1 MKSNTYNTKGSRNA
15 WSPNIPKVKALI
27 VGALIFG
34 AGTQFKVQAQQDQ
47 YTRPA
52 WKFGVAAGA
61 NFNFNQGLTQ
71 RLNSN
76 LMVPAGFNHGNGV
89 GLFLGPVIEY
99 HRPESRFG
107 MMLQAG
113 YDSRKSTFDQITTP
127 CNCPADLSTDLSYLT
142 VEPSLRFAPF
152 KNNFYLYAGPRFAF
166 NRTNA
171 FTYQL
176 GINPDFPDQA
186 PTPEVNGEFSNTRQ
200 SLVSMQIGAG
210 HDIQLSSQ
218 NSKVQTV
225 LSPFV
230 AIQPYFGQ
238 NPRSSETWTLTTLRV
253 GAALKFGKGRK
264 IPVVVQA
271 PASVQRIEP
280 MVSFAVNSPENK
292 SGATS
297 IIETFP
303 IRNYVY
309 FDAGS
314 PAIPNRYVT
323 LEKNQVK
330 DFKADQ
336 LDVFA
341 PKELSGRANRQMMV
355 YYNVLNVLG
364 DRMVKYPTTNIKL
377 VGSSEKG
384 SQEGKRMSESVKN
397 YLVNTWGINS
407 SRITTEGLTQPRIPS
422 KKAGATRELD
432 LLLEGDRRVSIE
444 SSSPELLMEFKG
456 GLDVPLRPVSMV
468 APEESYVT
476 FNVKGA
482 EESFTSW
489 ILEVKDSQGK
499 VQNFGPY
506 TEDKVSVPGGSILGK
521 KPEGDY
527 TVTMVGQTKDGQTIR
542 KETPVKMVLWT
553 PPTSTEGNRYSII
566 YEFNDA
572 KAIATYEKYLT
583 DVVAA
588 KIPNGSTVNI
598 QGHTDTIG
606 EEAYNL
612 GLSLARA
619 NDVKGILERSLQ
631 KAGKNDVK
639 FVVNG
644 YGEDE
649 KVSPFRNKFPEERAY
664 NRTVII
670 DITPSK

>member
-1 MKSNTYNTKGSRNA
+1 MQSTTYITKGSRAA
-15 WSPNIPKVKALI
+15 WFPNFLSVKALI
-27 VGALIFG
+27 LGALLVG
-34 AGTQFKVQAQQDQ
+34 VGTQSTLQAQQ

-52 WKFGVAAGA
+52 WKFGAAAGA

-71 RLNSN
+71 QLNSN
-76 LMVPAGFNHGNGV
+76 LTVPAGFNHGNGV

-99 HRPESRFG
+99 HHPESSFG

-142 VEPSLRFAPF
+142 IEPSLRFAPF

-166 NRTNA
+166 NRTSA

-186 PTPEVNGEFSNTRQ
+186 PTPAVNGEFSNIRQ
-200 SLVSMQIGAG
+200 NLISMQIGAG

-218 NSKVQTV
+218 NSELQTV

-264 IPVVVQA
+264 IPVSVLPPVTPLVA
-271 PASVQRIEP
+271 PVPE
-280 MVSFAVNSPENK
+280 VGFAVNSPENNPE
-292 SGATS
+292 ATS

-303 IRNYVY
+303 IRNYLY

-314 PAIPNRYVT
+314 TAIPSRFVT
-323 LEKNQVK
+323 LGKSQVN

-336 LDVFA
+336 LAVFA
-341 PKELSGRANRQMMV
+341 PSELSGRSNRQLMV
-355 YYNVLNVLG
+355 YYNVLNILG
-364 DRMVKYPTTNIKL
+364 DRMVNNPSANIKL

-384 SQEGKRMSESVKN
+384 AQEGKKMSESVKT
-397 YLVNTWGINS
+397 YLVSTWGIDA
-407 SRITTEGLTQPRIPS
+407 SRIATEGLTMARIPS
-422 KKAGATRELD
+422 RNTGETRELD
-432 LLLEGDRRVSIE
+432 LLLDGDRHVRIE
-444 SSSPELLMEFKG
+444 SSSPELLMEFNG
-456 GLDVPLRPVSMV
+456 GLDAPLKPDALV

-476 FNVKGA
+476 FEVDGA
-482 EESFTSW
+482 NDAFSSW
-489 ILEVKDSQGK
+489 TLEVKDAQGK
-499 VQNFGPY
+499 IQNFGPY
-506 TEDKVSVPGGSILGK
+506 TEDKVRISGESILGK
-521 KPEGDY
+521 KAEGDY
-527 TVTMVGQTKDGQTIR
+527 TVTMVGKTKDGQTIR

-553 PPTSTEGNRYSII
+553 PPTRLEGNRYSVI

-572 KAIATYEKYLT
+572 KAIASYEKFLT
-583 DVVAA
+583 EVVAP
-588 KIPNGSTVNI
+588 KIPTGGTVTVS
-598 QGHTDTIG
+598 GHTDSIG
-606 EEAYNL
+606 EEAHNL
-612 GLSLARA
+612 RLSLARA
-619 NDVKGILERSLQ
+619 NDVKDILERSLS
-631 KAGKNDVK
+631 KAGRNDVK

-644 YGEDE
+644 FGEDE
-649 KVSPFRNKFPEERAY
+649 NVSPFQNKFPEERAY

-670 DITPSK
+670 DITPGK

>member
-1 MKSNTYNTKGSRNA
+1 MKSTTYNNKGSRTA
-15 WSPNIPKVKALI
+15 WSPNILPVKALI
-27 VGALIFG
+27 VGAMIFG
-34 AGTQFKVQAQQDQ
+34 AGTQFTLQAQEAQ

-52 WKFGVAAGA
+52 WKFGAAAGA

-71 RLNSN
+71 QLNSS
-76 LMVPAGFNHGNGV
+76 LTVPAGFNHGNGI

-99 HRPESRFG
+99 HRPGSRLG

-142 VEPSLRFAPF
+142 IEPSLRFAPF

-186 PTPEVNGEFSNTRQ
+186 PTPAVNGEFSNTHQR
-200 SLVSMQIGAG
+200 LVSMQIGAG

-218 NSKVQTV
+218 NRKVQTV

-264 IPVVVQA
+264 IPVVVQTPA
-271 PASVQRIEP
+271 PIVEP
-280 MVSFAVNSPENK
+280 VVGFAVNSPKNNPE
-292 SGATS
+292 ATS

-314 PAIPNRYVT
+314 PVIPNRYVT

-341 PKELSGRANRQMMV
+341 PKELSGRANRQLMV
-355 YYNVLNVLG
+355 YYNVLNILG
-364 DRMVKYPTTNIKL
+364 DRMVKHPATSIKL

-384 SQEGKRMSESVKN
+384 AQEGKNMSESVKN
-397 YLVNTWGINS
+397 YLTNTWGIDA
-407 SRITTEGLTQPRIPS
+407 SRIVTEGLTQPRIPS
-422 KKAGATRELD
+422 KKAGGTRELD
-432 LLLEGDRRVSIE
+432 LLLDGDRRVSIE
-444 SSSPELLMEFKG
+444 TSSPALLMEFKG
-456 GLDVPLRPVSMV
+456 GLDAPLKPVSLV

-476 FNVKGA
+476 FNVDGA
-482 EESFTSW
+482 VDAFSSW
-489 ILEVKDSQGK
+489 TLEVKDAQGK
-499 VQNFGPY
+499 VQNFGPF
-506 TEDKVSVPGGSILGK
+506 TEDKIRIPGESILGR

-527 TVTMVGQTKDGQTIR
+527 TVTMVGQTKNGQTIR

-566 YEFNDA
+566 YEFNDS
-572 KAIATYEKYLT
+572 KAIASYEKYLT
-583 DVVAA
+583 DVVAP
-588 KIPNGSTVNI
+588 KIPKGGTVTI
-598 QGHTDTIG
+598 QGYTDTIG
-606 EEAYNL
+606 EEAHNL

-619 NDVKGILERSLQ
+619 NDVKSILEKSLL
-631 KAGKNDVK
+631 KAGRNDVK

-644 YGEDE
+644 FGEDE
-649 KVSPFRNKFPEERAY
+649 KVSPFKNKFPEERAY

-670 DITPSK
+670 DITPGK

>member
-1 MKSNTYNTKGSRNA
+1 VHC
-15 WSPNIPKVKALI
+15 WWE
-27 VGALIFG
+27 
-34 AGTQFKVQAQQDQ
+34 QA
-47 YTRPA
+47 P
-52 WKFGVAAGA
+52 W
-61 NFNFNQGLTQ
+61 NQGLTQ
-71 RLNSN
+71 QLNSN
-76 LMVPAGFNHGNGV
+76 LTVPAGFNHGNGV

-99 HRPESRFG
+99 YRPESSFG

-142 VEPSLRFAPF
+142 IEPSLRFAPF

-166 NRTNA
+166 NRTKA

-186 PTPEVNGEFSNTRQ
+186 PTPAVNGEFSNIREN
-200 SLVSMQIGAG
+200 LISMQIGAG

-218 NSKVQTV
+218 NSKMQTV

-264 IPVVVQA
+264 IPVAVLP
-271 PASVQRIEP
+271 PATPIVEP
-280 MVSFAVNSPENK
+280 VFGFAVNSPKNNPET
-292 SGATS
+292 TS

-314 PAIPNRYVT
+314 TAIPSRYVT
-323 LEKNQVK
+323 LGKSQVK
-330 DFKADQ
+330 DFKAEQ

-341 PKELSGRANRQMMV
+341 PSELSGRANRQLMV
-355 YYNVLNVLG
+355 YYNVLNILG
-364 DRMVKYPTTNIKL
+364 DRMVKNPSANIKL

-384 SQEGKRMSESVKN
+384 AQEGKKMSESVKS
-397 YLVNTWGINS
+397 YLVNTWGIDA
-407 SRITTEGLTQPRIPS
+407 SRIAVEGLTKPRIPS
-422 KKAGATRELD
+422 RSIGGTRELD
-432 LLLEGDRRVSIE
+432 LLLDGDRRVSIE

-456 GLDVPLRPVSMV
+456 GLDAPLKPVSLL
-468 APEESYVT
+468 APEESFVT
-476 FNVKGA
+476 FEVDGA
-482 EESFTSW
+482 EEAFSSW
-489 ILEVKDSQGK
+489 TLEVKDAQGK
-499 VQNFGPY
+499 IQNFGPY
-506 TEDKVSVPGGSILGK
+506 TEDKVSIAGESILGK
-521 KPEGDY
+521 KAEGDY
-527 TVTMVGQTKDGQTIR
+527 TVTMVGKTKDGQTIR

-553 PPTSTEGNRYSII
+553 PPTSVEGNRYSVI

-572 KAIATYEKYLT
+572 KAIASYEKYLT
-583 DVVAA
+583 EVVAP
-588 KIPNGSTVNI
+588 KIPVGGTVTIN
-598 QGHTDTIG
+598 GHTDSIG
-606 EEAYNL
+606 EEAHNL

-619 NDVKGILERSLQ
+619 NDVKGILERSLL
-631 KAGKNDVK
+631 KSGRTDVK

-644 YGEDE
+644 FGEDE
-649 KVSPFRNKFPEERAY
+649 KVSPFKNKFPEERAY

-670 DITPSK
+670 DVTPGK

>member
-1 MKSNTYNTKGSRNA
+1 MQSTTYITKRSRTA
-15 WSPNIPKVKALI
+15 WSPNFLPVKALI
-27 VGALIFG
+27 LGALLVG
-34 AGTQFKVQAQQDQ
+34 AGTLQAQQ

-52 WKFGVAAGA
+52 WKFGAAAGA

-71 RLNSN
+71 QLNSN
-76 LMVPAGFNHGNGV
+76 LTVPAGFNHGNGV

-99 HRPESRFG
+99 HRPESSFG

-142 VEPSLRFAPF
+142 IEPSLRFAPF
-152 KNNFYLYAGPRFAF
+152 KNNFYLYGGPRFAF
-166 NRTNA
+166 NRTKA

-186 PTPEVNGEFSNTRQ
+186 PTPAVDGEFSNIREN
-200 SLVSMQIGAG
+200 LISMQIGAG

-264 IPVVVQA
+264 IPVVVLPPAA
-271 PASVQRIEP
+271 PIVEP
-280 MVSFAVNSPENK
+280 VVGFAVNSPKNNPE
-292 SGATS
+292 ATS

-314 PAIPNRYVT
+314 AAIPNRYVT
-323 LEKNQVK
+323 LGKNQVK
-330 DFKADQ
+330 DFKANQ

-341 PKELSGRANRQMMV
+341 PKELSGRANRQLMV
-355 YYNVLNVLG
+355 YYNVLNILG
-364 DRMVKYPTTNIKL
+364 DRMVKNPSANIKL

-384 SQEGKRMSESVKN
+384 AQEGKKMSESVKT
-397 YLVNTWGINS
+397 YLVNTWGIDA
-407 SRITTEGLTQPRIPS
+407 SRIATEGLTKPRIPS
-422 KKAGATRELD
+422 RRTGGTRELD
-432 LLLEGDRRVSIE
+432 LLLDGDRRVSIE

-456 GLDVPLRPVSMV
+456 GLDAPLKPVSLV

-476 FNVKGA
+476 FEVDGA
-482 EESFTSW
+482 KDAFSSW
-489 ILEVKDSQGK
+489 TLEVKDSQGK
-499 VQNFGPY
+499 IQNFGPY
-506 TEDKVSVPGGSILGK
+506 TENKVSISGESILGK
-521 KPEGDY
+521 KAEGDY
-527 TVTMVGQTKDGQTIR
+527 TVTMVGKTKDGQTIR

-553 PPTSTEGNRYSII
+553 PPTSVEGNRYSVI

-572 KAIATYEKYLT
+572 KAIASYEKYLT
-583 DVVAA
+583 EVVAP
-588 KIPNGSTVNI
+588 KIPKGGTVTIN
-598 QGHTDTIG
+598 GHTDSIG
-606 EEAYNL
+606 EEAHNL

-619 NDVKGILERSLQ
+619 NDVKGILERSLL
-631 KAGKNDVK
+631 KAGRNDVK

-644 YGEDE
+644 FGEDE
-649 KVSPFRNKFPEERAY
+649 KVSPFKNKFPEERAY

-670 DITPSK
+670 DVTPGK

>member
-1 MKSNTYNTKGSRNA
+1 MKSTTYNNKGSRTA
-15 WSPNIPKVKALI
+15 WSPNILQVKALI
-27 VGALIFG
+27 VGAMILG
-34 AGTQFKVQAQQDQ
+34 AGTQFTLQAQEVQ
-47 YTRPA
+47 YSRPA
-52 WKFGVAAGA
+52 WKFGAAAGA
-61 NFNFNQGLTQ
+61 NLNFNQGLTQ
-71 RLNSN
+71 QLNSS
-76 LMVPAGFNHGNGV
+76 LTVPAGFNHGNGV

-99 HRPESRFG
+99 HRPGSRFG
-107 MMLQAG
+107 MMLQG
-113 YDSRKSTFDQITTP
+113 GFDSRKSTFDQITTP

-176 GINPDFPDQA
+176 GINPDFQDQA
-186 PTPEVNGEFSNTRQ
+186 PTPAVNGEFSNTNQ
-200 SLVSMQIGAG
+200 TLVSMQIGAG

-218 NSKVQTV
+218 NRKIQTV

-271 PASVQRIEP
+271 PAPAPLVEP
-280 MVSFAVNSPENK
+280 VFEFAVNSPKNDPE
-292 SGATS
+292 ATN

-309 FDAGS
+309 FNADS
-314 PAIPNRYVT
+314 PVIPNRYVT
-323 LEKNQVK
+323 LEKNQVV

-341 PKELSGRANRQMMV
+341 PKELSGRANRQLMV
-355 YYNVLNVLG
+355 YYNVLNILG
-364 DRMVKYPTTNIKL
+364 DRMVKHPATRIKL

-384 SQEGKRMSESVKN
+384 SQEGRNMSESVKN
-397 YLVNTWGINS
+397 YLTNTWGIDA
-407 SRITTEGLTQPRIPS
+407 SRIATEGLSKPRIPS
-422 KKAGATRELD
+422 KKAGGTRELD
-432 LLLEGDRRVSIE
+432 VLLDGDRRVSIE

-456 GLDVPLRPVSMV
+456 GLDAALKPVSLV

-476 FNVKGA
+476 FNVDGA
-482 EESFTSW
+482 ADAFSSW
-489 ILEVKDSQGK
+489 ALEVKDSQGN

-506 TEDKVSVPGGSILGK
+506 TEDKVSIAGESILGT

-527 TVTMVGQTKDGQTIR
+527 TVTMVGQSKDGQAIR

-553 PPTSTEGNRYSII
+553 PPTSSEGNRFSVI

-572 KAIATYEKYLT
+572 KAIASYEKFLT
-583 DVVAA
+583 DVVAP
-588 KIPNGSTVNI
+588 KIPKGGTVTI

-606 EEAYNL
+606 EEAHNL

-619 NDVKGILERSLQ
+619 NDVKGILEKSLS
-631 KAGKNDVK
+631 KAGRTDVK

-644 YGEDE
+644 FGEDE
-649 KVSPFRNKFPEERAY
+649 KVSPFKNKFPEERAY

-670 DITPSK
+670 DITPGN

>member
-1 MKSNTYNTKGSRNA
+1 MKSTTYNNKGSRTA
-15 WSPNIPKVKALI
+15 WSHNILPVKALI
-27 VGALIFG
+27 FGAMIFG
-34 AGTQFKVQAQQDQ
+34 AGTQFTLQAQQDQ
-47 YTRPA
+47 FTRPS
-52 WKFGVAAGA
+52 WKFGAAAGA
-61 NFNFNQGLTQ
+61 NFNYNQGLTQ
-71 RLNSN
+71 QLNSS
-76 LMVPAGFNHGNGV
+76 LTVPAGFNHGNGV

-142 VEPSLRFAPF
+142 IEPSLRFAPF

-186 PTPEVNGEFSNTRQ
+186 PTPEVNGEFSNTHQR
-200 SLVSMQIGAG
+200 LVSMQIGAG

-218 NSKVQTV
+218 NRKVQTV

-230 AIQPYFGQ
+230 AIHPYFGQ
-238 NPRSSETWTLTTLRV
+238 NPRSTETWTLTTLRV

-271 PASVQRIEP
+271 PAPIVEP
-280 MVSFAVNSPENK
+280 VVGFAVNSPKNNP
-292 SGATS
+292 GATS

-314 PAIPNRYVT
+314 SVIPNRYVT

-341 PKELSGRANRQMMV
+341 PKELSGRANRQLMV
-355 YYNVLNVLG
+355 YYNVLNILG
-364 DRMVKYPTTNIKL
+364 DRMVKHPATSIKL

-384 SQEGKRMSESVKN
+384 SQEGKNMSESVKN
-397 YLVNTWGINS
+397 YLANTWGIDA
-407 SRITTEGLTQPRIPS
+407 SRIVTEGLTQPRIPS
-422 KKAGATRELD
+422 KKAGGTRELD
-432 LLLEGDRRVSIE
+432 LLLEDDRRVSIE
-444 SSSPELLMEFKG
+444 SSSPALLMEFKG
-456 GLDVPLRPVSMV
+456 GLEAPLKPVSLV

-476 FNVKGA
+476 FNVDGA
-482 EESFTSW
+482 EDAFSSW
-489 ILEVKDSQGK
+489 ALEVKDAQGK
-499 VQNFGPY
+499 VQNFGPF
-506 TEDKVSVPGGSILGK
+506 TEDKVSISGDSILGR

-527 TVTMVGQTKDGQTIR
+527 TVTMVGQTKNGQTIR

-553 PPTSTEGNRYSII
+553 PPTSTEGNRFSVI

-572 KAIATYEKYLT
+572 KAIASYEKYLT
-583 DVVAA
+583 DVVAP
-588 KIPNGSTVNI
+588 KISKGSTVTI

-606 EEAYNL
+606 DEAHNL

-619 NDVKGILERSLQ
+619 NDVKSILERSLL
-631 KAGKNDVK
+631 KAGRNDVK
-639 FVVNG
+639 FEVNG
-644 YGEDE
+644 FGEDE
-649 KVSPFRNKFPEERAY
+649 KVSPFKNKFPEERAY

-670 DITPSK
+670 DITPGK

>member
-1 MKSNTYNTKGSRNA
+1 MKSTTYNNKGSRSA
-15 WSPNIPKVKALI
+15 WSPNILQVKALI
-27 VGALIFG
+27 LGAMIFG
-34 AGTQFKVQAQQDQ
+34 AGTQFTLQAQEVR

-71 RLNSN
+71 QLNSS
-76 LMVPAGFNHGNGV
+76 LTVPAGFNHGNGV

-99 HRPESRFG
+99 HRFG
-107 MMLQAG
+107 SSFGLMLQG
-113 YDSRKSTFDQITTP
+113 GNDSRKSTFDQITTP

-142 VEPSLRFAPF
+142 IEPSLRFAPF
-152 KNNFYLYAGPRFAF
+152 KNDFYLYAGPRFAF

-171 FTYQL
+171 FTYKL

-186 PTPEVNGEFSNTRQ
+186 PTPAVNGEFSNTRQ
-200 SLVSMQIGAG
+200 NLVSMQIGAG

-218 NSKVQTV
+218 NKKVQTI

-230 AIQPYFGQ
+230 AFQPYFGQ
-238 NPRSSETWTLTTLRV
+238 NPRSTETWTLTTLRV

-264 IPVVVQA
+264 IPVAVQA
-271 PASVQRIEP
+271 PPAPLVEP
-280 MVSFAVNSPENK
+280 VIGFAVNSPKNDP
-292 SGATS
+292 GVTS

-314 PAIPNRYVT
+314 SAIPNRYVA

-341 PKELSGRANRQMMV
+341 PKELSGRADRQLMV
-355 YYNVLNVLG
+355 YYNVLNILG
-364 DRMVKYPTTNIKL
+364 DRMVKNPSTSIKL

-384 SQEGKRMSESVKN
+384 AKEGKKMSESVKN
-397 YLVNTWGINS
+397 YLTTTWGIDT
-407 SRITTEGLTQPRIPS
+407 SRIVTEGLTQPRIPS

-444 SSSPELLMEFKG
+444 TSSPTLLMEFTG
-456 GLDVPLRPVSMV
+456 GLDAPLKPVSLV

-476 FNVKGA
+476 FNVDGA
-482 EESFTSW
+482 VDNFSSW
-489 ILEVKDSQGK
+489 TLEVKDAQGK

-506 TEDKVSVPGGSILGK
+506 TEDKVKISGESILGT

-527 TVTMVGQTKDGQTIR
+527 TVTLVGKTKNGQTIR

-553 PPTSTEGNRYSII
+553 PPTSLEGNRYSII

-572 KAIATYEKYLT
+572 KAIESYEKYLS
-583 DVVAA
+583 DVVAP
-588 KIPNGSTVNI
+588 KIPMGGTVTI

-606 EEAYNL
+606 GEAYNL

-619 NDVKGILERSLQ
+619 NDVKNILERSLLN
-631 KAGKNDVK
+631 AGRNDVK
-639 FVVNG
+639 FEVNG
-644 YGEDE
+644 FGEDE
-649 KVSPFRNKFPEERAY
+649 NVSPFKNKFPEERAY

-670 DITPSK
+670 DITPGK

>member
-1 MKSNTYNTKGSRNA
+1 MKSTKYNNKGSRTA
-15 WSPNIPKVKALI
+15 WSPNTFPVKALI
-27 VGALIFG
+27 VGAMIFG
-34 AGTQFKVQAQQDQ
+34 GVSQFTLQAQEVQ

-71 RLNSN
+71 QLNSS
-76 LMVPAGFNHGNGV
+76 LTVPAGFNHGNGV

-107 MMLQAG
+107 IMLQGG

-166 NRTNA
+166 NRTKA

-186 PTPEVNGEFSNTRQ
+186 PTPAVNGEFSNINQ
-200 SLVSMQIGAG
+200 NLISMQIGAG

-218 NSKVQTV
+218 NKKVQTI

-230 AIQPYFGQ
+230 AFQPYFGQ
-238 NPRSSETWTLTTLRV
+238 NPRSSETWTLTTIRV

-271 PASVQRIEP
+271 PPATIVEP
-280 MVSFAVNSPENK
+280 TVGFAVNSPKNDP
-292 SGATS
+292 GTTS

-314 PAIPNRYVT
+314 SAIPNRYVT

-341 PKELSGRANRQMMV
+341 PNELSGRADRQLMV
-355 YYNVLNVLG
+355 YYNVLNILG
-364 DRMVKYPTTNIKL
+364 DRMVKNPSASIKL

-384 SQEGKRMSESVKN
+384 SQEGKKMSESVKN
-397 YLVNTWGINS
+397 YLVSTWGIDA
-407 SRITTEGLTQPRIPS
+407 SRIATEGLTQPRIPS
-422 KKAGATRELD
+422 KKAGGTLELD

-444 SSSPELLMEFKG
+444 SSSPEMLMEFKG
-456 GLDVPLRPVSMV
+456 GLDAPLKPVSLV
-468 APEESYVT
+468 APEESFVT
-476 FNVKGA
+476 FEVDGA
-482 EESFTSW
+482 VDAFSTW
-489 ILEVKDSQGK
+489 ALEVKDSQGK
-499 VQNFGPY
+499 IQHFGPY
-506 TEDKVSVPGGSILGK
+506 TENKVRISGESILGT

-553 PPTSTEGNRYSII
+553 PPTSTEGNRYSVI

-572 KAIATYEKYLT
+572 KVIASYAKYLT
-583 DVVAA
+583 DVVAP
-588 KIPNGSTVNI
+588 KIPKGGTVTINGY
-598 QGHTDTIG
+598 TDTIG
-606 EEAYNL
+606 EEAHNL

-619 NDVKGILERSLQ
+619 NDVKSILESSLL
-631 KAGKNDVK
+631 KAGRTDVK

-644 YGEDE
+644 FGEDE
-649 KVSPFRNKFPEERAY
+649 KVSPFKNKFPEERAY

-670 DITPSK
+670 DITPGK

>member
-1 MKSNTYNTKGSRNA
+1 MNLITYKTKGSRAA

-27 VGALIFG
+27 IGVMIFG
-34 AGTQFKVQAQQDQ
+34 AGTQVTAQAQEDQ

-71 RLNSN
+71 RLNSS
-76 LMVPAGFNHGNGV
+76 LTVPAGFNHGNGV

-99 HRPESRFG
+99 HNPESRFG

-142 VEPSLRFAPF
+142 IEPSLRFAPF

-186 PTPEVNGEFSNTRQ
+186 PTPAVDGEFSDMNQ
-200 SLVSMQIGAG
+200 NLISMQIGAG

-218 NSKVQTV
+218 NRKVQTI

-238 NPRSSETWTLTTLRV
+238 NPRSTETWTLTTLRV
-253 GAALKFGKGRK
+253 GAALKFGKGKK

-271 PASVQRIEP
+271 PAIAPLVQP
-280 MVSFAVNSPENK
+280 VVGFAVNSPENK
-292 SGATS
+292 PGSTS
-297 IIETFP
+297 FLETFP

-309 FDAGS
+309 FDANS
-314 PAIPNRYVT
+314 TTVPNRYVT
-323 LEKNQVK
+323 LEKSQVK

-341 PKELSGRANRQMMV
+341 PKDLSGRANRQMMV
-355 YYNVLNVLG
+355 YYNVLNILG
-364 DRMVKYPTTNIKL
+364 DRMVKYPATNIKL

-384 SQEGKRMSESVKN
+384 SQEGRKMSESVKN
-397 YLVNTWGINS
+397 YLVNTWGIDA
-407 SRITTEGLTQPRIPS
+407 SRIATEGLTQPRIPS
-422 KKAGATRELD
+422 KKAGATRELE

-444 SSSPELLMEFKG
+444 SSSPELLMEFNG
-456 GLDVPLRPVSMV
+456 GLDAPLKPVSLV

-476 FNVKGA
+476 FEVDGA
-482 EESFTSW
+482 EEAFSSW
-489 ILEVKDSQGK
+489 ALEVKDSQGK
-499 VQNFGPY
+499 IQNFGPF
-506 TEDKVSVPGGSILGK
+506 TSDKVSLSGESMLGK

-542 KETPVKMVLWT
+542 KVTPVKMVLWT
-553 PPTSTEGNRYSII
+553 PPTSTVGNRYSII

-583 DVVAA
+583 DVVAP
-588 KIPNGSTVNI
+588 KIPKGGTVTI

-606 EEAYNL
+606 EEAHNL

-619 NDVKGILERSLQ
+619 NDVRSILERSLT
-631 KAGKNDVK
+631 KAGRTDVK

-644 YGEDE
+644 LGEDE
-649 KVSPFRNKFPEERAY
+649 TVSPFKNKFPEERAY

-670 DITPSK
+670 DITPAR

>member
-1 MKSNTYNTKGSRNA
+1 MQSTTYLTKGSRTA
-15 WSPNIPKVKALI
+15 WSPIFLPVKALI
-27 VGALIFG
+27 LGALLVG
-34 AGTQFKVQAQQDQ
+34 AGTLEAQQ

-52 WKFGVAAGA
+52 WKFGAAAGA

-71 RLNSN
+71 QLNSN
-76 LMVPAGFNHGNGV
+76 LTVPAGFNHGNGV
-89 GLFLGPVIEY
+89 GLFLGPVLEY
-99 HRPESRFG
+99 HRPESSFG

-142 VEPSLRFAPF
+142 IEPSLRFAPF

-166 NRTNA
+166 NRTKA

-186 PTPEVNGEFSNTRQ
+186 PTPAVNGEFSDIREN
-200 SLVSMQIGAG
+200 LISMQIGAG

-218 NSKVQTV
+218 NSKMQTV

-238 NPRSSETWTLTTLRV
+238 NPRSTETWTLTTLRV

-264 IPVVVQA
+264 IPVAVVPPAA
-271 PASVQRIEP
+271 PIVEP
-280 MVSFAVNSPENK
+280 VVGFVVNSPKNNPET
-292 SGATS
+292 TS

-314 PAIPNRYVT
+314 TAIPSRYVT
-323 LEKNQVK
+323 LEKYQVK
-330 DFKADQ
+330 DFKTNQ
-336 LDVFA
+336 LEVFA
-341 PKELSGRANRQMMV
+341 PKELSGRANRQLMV
-355 YYNVLNVLG
+355 YYNVLNILG
-364 DRMVKYPTTNIKL
+364 DRMVKNPSANIKL

-384 SQEGKRMSESVKN
+384 TQEGKKMSESVKT
-397 YLVNTWGINS
+397 YLVNTWGIDA
-407 SRITTEGLTQPRIPS
+407 SRIAVEGLNKPRIPS
-422 KKAGATRELD
+422 RSTGGTRELD
-432 LLLEGDRRVSIE
+432 LLLDGDRRVSIE

-456 GLDVPLRPVSMV
+456 GLDAPLKPVSLL
-468 APEESYVT
+468 APEESFVT
-476 FNVKGA
+476 FEVDGA
-482 EESFTSW
+482 EEAFSSW
-489 ILEVKDSQGK
+489 TLEVKDAQGK
-499 VQNFGPY
+499 IQNFGPY
-506 TEDKVSVPGGSILGK
+506 TEDKVSIAGESILGK
-521 KPEGDY
+521 KAEGDY
-527 TVTMVGQTKDGQTIR
+527 TVTMVGKTKDGQTIR

-553 PPTSTEGNRYSII
+553 PPTSVEGNRYSVI

-572 KAIATYEKYLT
+572 KAIASYEKYLT
-583 DVVAA
+583 EVVAP
-588 KIPNGSTVNI
+588 KIPAGGTVTIN
-598 QGHTDTIG
+598 GHTDSIG
-606 EEAYNL
+606 EEAHNL

-619 NDVKGILERSLQ
+619 NDVKGILERSLL
-631 KAGKNDVK
+631 KSGRTDVK

-644 YGEDE
+644 FGEDE
-649 KVSPFRNKFPEERAY
+649 KVSPFKNKFPEERAY

-670 DITPSK
+670 DVTPGK

>member
-1 MKSNTYNTKGSRNA
+1 MKSTTYNNKGSRTA
-15 WSPNIPKVKALI
+15 WSPTIFPVKGLI
-27 VGALIFG
+27 LVALIFG
-34 AGTQFKVQAQQDQ
+34 GVFQFTLQAQEVQ

-71 RLNSN
+71 QLNSS
-76 LMVPAGFNHGNGV
+76 LTVPAGFNHGNGV

-99 HRPESRFG
+99 HRPGSMLG
-107 MMLQAG
+107 IMLQAG

-127 CNCPADLSTDLSYLT
+127 CNCPADLSTDLSYLS
-142 VEPSLRFAPF
+142 VEPSFRFAPF
-152 KNNFYLYAGPRFAF
+152 KDNFYLYAGPRFAF

-176 GINPDFPDQA
+176 GINPDYPDQA
-186 PTPEVNGEFSNTRQ
+186 PTPAVNGEFSNTNQ
-200 SLVSMQIGAG
+200 NLISMQIGAG

-218 NSKVQTV
+218 NSKVQTI

-264 IPVVVQA
+264 IAVVVQA
-271 PASVQRIEP
+271 PAPVPIIEP
-280 MVSFAVNSPENK
+280 AVGFVVNSPENK
-292 SGATS
+292 PGESR
-297 IIETFP
+297 ILETFP

-314 PAIPNRYVT
+314 SVIPTRYVT

-341 PKELSGRANRQMMV
+341 PKELSGRANRQLMV
-355 YYNVLNVLG
+355 YYNVLNILG
-364 DRMVKYPTTNIKL
+364 DRMVKHPSTSVKL

-384 SQEGKRMSESVKN
+384 AKEGKSMSESVKN
-397 YLVNTWGINS
+397 YLTNTWGIDA
-407 SRITTEGLTQPRIPS
+407 SRIVTEGLTQPRIPS
-422 KKAGATRELD
+422 KKTGGTQELD

-456 GLDVPLRPVSMV
+456 GLDAALKPVSLV
-468 APEESYVT
+468 APEESYLT
-476 FNVKGA
+476 FNVDGVVDA
-482 EESFTSW
+482 FSSW
-489 ILEVKDSQGK
+489 TLEVKDSQGK
-499 VQNFGPY
+499 IQNFGPY
-506 TEDKVSVPGGSILGK
+506 TEEKVKISGESILGT
-521 KPEGDY
+521 KPEGNY
-527 TVTMVGQTKDGQTIR
+527 TVTMVGKTKNGQTIR
-542 KETPVKMVLWT
+542 KETSVKMVLWT
-553 PPTSTEGNRYSII
+553 PPTSKEGNRFSVI

-572 KAIATYEKYLT
+572 KAIALYEKYLT
-583 DVVAA
+583 EVVAP
-588 KIPNGSTVNI
+588 KIPKGGTVNI

-606 EEAYNL
+606 EEAHNL

-619 NDVKGILERSLQ
+619 NDVKSILEKSLFN
-631 KAGKNDVK
+631 AGRNDVK
-639 FVVNG
+639 LVVNG
-644 YGEDE
+644 FGEDE
-649 KVSPFRNKFPEERAY
+649 KVSPFKNKFPEERAY

-670 DITPSK
+670 DITPEK

>member
-1 MKSNTYNTKGSRNA
+1 MQSTTYLTKGSRTA
-15 WSPNIPKVKALI
+15 WSPIFLPVKALI
-27 VGALIFG
+27 LGALLVG
-34 AGTQFKVQAQQDQ
+34 AGTLEAQQ

-52 WKFGVAAGA
+52 WKFGAAAGA

-71 RLNSN
+71 QLNSN
-76 LMVPAGFNHGNGV
+76 LTVPAGFNHGNGV

-99 HRPESRFG
+99 YRPESSFG

-142 VEPSLRFAPF
+142 IEPSLRFAPF

-166 NRTNA
+166 NRTKA

-186 PTPEVNGEFSNTRQ
+186 PTPAVNGEFSNIREN
-200 SLVSMQIGAG
+200 LISMQIGAG

-218 NSKVQTV
+218 NSKMQTV

-264 IPVVVQA
+264 IPVAVLP
-271 PASVQRIEP
+271 PATPIVEP
-280 MVSFAVNSPENK
+280 VFGFAVNSPKNNPET
-292 SGATS
+292 TS

-314 PAIPNRYVT
+314 TAIPSRYVT
-323 LEKNQVK
+323 LGKSQVK
-330 DFKADQ
+330 DFKAEQ

-341 PKELSGRANRQMMV
+341 PSELSGRANRQLMV
-355 YYNVLNVLG
+355 YYNVLNILG
-364 DRMVKYPTTNIKL
+364 DRMVKNPSANIKL

-384 SQEGKRMSESVKN
+384 AQEGKKMSESVKS
-397 YLVNTWGINS
+397 YLVNTWGIDA
-407 SRITTEGLTQPRIPS
+407 SRIAVEGLTKPRIPS
-422 KKAGATRELD
+422 RSIGGTRELD
-432 LLLEGDRRVSIE
+432 LLLDGDRRVSIE

-456 GLDVPLRPVSMV
+456 GLDAPLKPVSLL
-468 APEESYVT
+468 APEESFVT
-476 FNVKGA
+476 FEVDGA
-482 EESFTSW
+482 EEAFSSW
-489 ILEVKDSQGK
+489 TLEVKDAQGK
-499 VQNFGPY
+499 IQNFGPY
-506 TEDKVSVPGGSILGK
+506 TEDKVSIAGESILGK
-521 KPEGDY
+521 KAEGDY
-527 TVTMVGQTKDGQTIR
+527 TVTMVGKTKDGQTIR

-553 PPTSTEGNRYSII
+553 PPTSVEGNRYSVI

-572 KAIATYEKYLT
+572 KAIASYEKYLT
-583 DVVAA
+583 EVVAP
-588 KIPNGSTVNI
+588 KIPVGGTVTIN
-598 QGHTDTIG
+598 GHTDSIG
-606 EEAYNL
+606 EEAHNL

-619 NDVKGILERSLQ
+619 NDVKGILERSLL
-631 KAGKNDVK
+631 KSGRTDVK

-644 YGEDE
+644 FGEDE
-649 KVSPFRNKFPEERAY
+649 KVSPFKNKFPEERAY

-670 DITPSK
+670 DVTPGK

>member
-1 MKSNTYNTKGSRNA
+1 MKSTTYNNKGSRNA
-15 WSPNIPKVKALI
+15 WSPNTFSVKALFF
-27 VGALIFG
+27 GALIFG
-34 AGTQFKVQAQQDQ
+34 AGTQFTLQAQQDQ
-47 YTRPA
+47 FTRPS
-52 WKFGVAAGA
+52 WRFGVAAGA

-71 RLNSN
+71 QLNSS
-76 LMVPAGFNHGNGV
+76 LTVPAGFNHGNGV

-99 HRPESRFG
+99 HRPESRWG

-166 NRTNA
+166 NQTKG

-176 GINPDFPDQA
+176 GINPNFPDQA
-186 PTPEVNGEFSNTRQ
+186 PTPAVNGEFSNTRQ

-218 NSKVQTV
+218 NRKVQTI
-225 LSPFV
+225 LSPFI

-264 IPVVVQA
+264 IPVVAQVPA
-271 PASVQRIEP
+271 PPLVEP
-280 MVSFAVNSPENK
+280 AVEFAVNSPKNNP
-292 SGATS
+292 GATS

-314 PAIPNRYVT
+314 STIPNRYVT

-336 LDVFA
+336 LEVFA
-341 PKELSGRANRQMMV
+341 PKEPSGRANRQLMV
-355 YYNVLNVLG
+355 YYNVLNILG
-364 DRMVKYPTTNIKL
+364 DRMEKHPATTIKL
-377 VGSSEKG
+377 AGSSEKG
-384 SQEGKRMSESVKN
+384 SQEGEKMAESVKT
-397 YLVNTWGINS
+397 YLVNNWGIDG
-407 SRITTEGLTQPRIPS
+407 SRIATAGLTQPKIPS

-432 LLLEGDRRVSIE
+432 LLLADDRRVSIE

-456 GLDVPLRPVSMV
+456 GLDAPLKPVSL
-468 APEESYVT
+468 AEQEESYVT
-476 FNVKGA
+476 FDVDGA
-482 EESFTSW
+482 EDAFNSW
-489 ILEVKDSQGK
+489 ALEVKDAQGK
-499 VQNFGPY
+499 VQHFGPF
-506 TEDKVSVPGGSILGK
+506 TTDKVSLSGEEILGSK
-521 KPEGDY
+521 AEGEY
-527 TVTMVGQTKDGQTIR
+527 TVTMVGQAKNGLTVR
-542 KETPVKMVLWT
+542 KETPVKVVHWT
-553 PPTSTEGNRYSII
+553 PPTNQEGNRYSVI

-588 KIPNGSTVNI
+588 KIPNGGTVI
-598 QGHTDTIG
+598 IYGHTDSIG

-612 GLSLARA
+612 GLSQARA
-619 NDVKGILERSLQ
+619 NNVKSILEQSLL
-631 KAGKNDVK
+631 KAGITDVK
-639 FVVNG
+639 FVVNEF
-644 YGEDE
+644 GEDE
-649 KVSPFRNKFPEERAY
+649 KVSPFKNKFPEERAY

-670 DITPSK
+670 DVIPAK

>member
-1 MKSNTYNTKGSRNA
+1 MKSTTYNNKGSRNA
-15 WSPNIPKVKALI
+15 WSPNTFSVKALI
-27 VGALIFG
+27 FGALIFG
-34 AGTQFKVQAQQDQ
+34 AGTQFTLQAQQDQ
-47 YTRPA
+47 FTRPS
-52 WKFGVAAGA
+52 WRFGVAAGA

-71 RLNSN
+71 QLNSS
-76 LMVPAGFNHGNGV
+76 LTVPAGFNHGNGV

-99 HRPESRFG
+99 HRPESRWG

-166 NRTNA
+166 NQTKG

-176 GINPDFPDQA
+176 GINPNFPDQA
-186 PTPEVNGEFSNTRQ
+186 PTPAVNGEFSNTRQ

-218 NSKVQTV
+218 NRKVQTV
-225 LSPFV
+225 LSPFI

-264 IPVVVQA
+264 IPVVTQVPA
-271 PASVQRIEP
+271 PPLVEP
-280 MVSFAVNSPENK
+280 VVGFAVNSPKNNPR
-292 SGATS
+292 ATS

-314 PAIPNRYVT
+314 SDIPNRYVT

-336 LDVFA
+336 LEVFA
-341 PKELSGRANRQMMV
+341 PKEPSGRANRQLMV
-355 YYNVLNVLG
+355 YYNVLNILG
-364 DRMVKYPTTNIKL
+364 DRMVKHPATSIKL
-377 VGSSEKG
+377 AGSSEKG
-384 SQEGKRMSESVKN
+384 SQEGEKMAASVKS
-397 YLVNTWGINS
+397 YLVNNWGIAG
-407 SRITTEGLTQPRIPS
+407 SRIATTGLNQPKIPS

-432 LLLEGDRRVSIE
+432 LLLADDRRVSIE

-456 GLDVPLRPVSMV
+456 GLDAPLKPVSL
-468 APEESYVT
+468 AEQEESYVT
-476 FNVKGA
+476 FDVDGA
-482 EESFTSW
+482 EDAFNSW
-489 ILEVKDSQGK
+489 ALEVKDAQGK
-499 VQNFGPY
+499 VQHFGPF
-506 TEDKVSVPGGSILGK
+506 TTDKVSLSGEEILGSK
-521 KPEGDY
+521 AEGDY
-527 TVTMVGQTKDGQTIR
+527 TVTMLGQAKNGLTVR
-542 KETPVKMVLWT
+542 KETPVKVVHWT
-553 PPTSTEGNRYSII
+553 PPTNQEGNRYSVI

-583 DVVAA
+583 DVVAK
-588 KIPNGSTVNI
+588 KIPNGGTVI
-598 QGHTDTIG
+598 IYGHTDSIG

-612 GLSLARA
+612 GLSQARA
-619 NDVKGILERSLQ
+619 NNVKSILEQSLL
-631 KAGKNDVK
+631 KAGITDVK
-639 FVVNG
+639 FVVNEF
-644 YGEDE
+644 GEDE
-649 KVSPFRNKFPEERAY
+649 KVSPFKNKFPEERAY

-670 DITPSK
+670 DVIPAK

>member
-1 MKSNTYNTKGSRNA
+1 MKSTTYNNKGSRTA
-15 WSPNIPKVKALI
+15 WFPNILPVKALI
-27 VGALIFG
+27 FGAMIFG
-34 AGTQFKVQAQQDQ
+34 AGTQFTLQAQQNQ
-47 YTRPA
+47 FTRPS
-52 WKFGVAAGA
+52 WKFGAAAGA
-61 NFNFNQGLTQ
+61 NFNFNQGTTQ
-71 RLNSN
+71 QLNSS
-76 LMVPAGFNHGNGV
+76 LTVPAGFNHGNGI

-99 HRPESRFG
+99 HRPGSRWG

-186 PTPEVNGEFSNTRQ
+186 PTPAVNGEFSNTNQR
-200 SLVSMQIGAG
+200 LVSMQIGAG

-218 NSKVQTV
+218 NRKVQTV

-230 AIQPYFGQ
+230 AIHPYFGQ
-238 NPRSSETWTLTTLRV
+238 NPRSTETWTLTTLRV

-271 PASVQRIEP
+271 PAAPIVVP
-280 MVSFAVNSPENK
+280 VVGFAVNSPKNDPG
-292 SGATS
+292 STS

-314 PAIPNRYVT
+314 SVIPNRYVT

-341 PKELSGRANRQMMV
+341 PKELSGRANRQLMV
-355 YYNVLNVLG
+355 YYNVLNILG
-364 DRMVKYPTTNIKL
+364 DRMVKHPATSIKL

-384 SQEGKRMSESVKN
+384 SQEGKNMSESVKN
-397 YLVNTWGINS
+397 YLANTWGIDA
-407 SRITTEGLTQPRIPS
+407 SRIVTEGLTQPRIPS
-422 KKAGATRELD
+422 KKAGGTRELD
-432 LLLEGDRRVSIE
+432 LLLEDDRRVSIE
-444 SSSPELLMEFKG
+444 SSSPALLMEFKG
-456 GLDVPLRPVSMV
+456 GLDAPLKPVSLV

-476 FNVKGA
+476 FNVDGA
-482 EESFTSW
+482 EDAFSSW
-489 ILEVKDSQGK
+489 ALEVKDAQGK
-499 VQNFGPY
+499 VQNFGPF
-506 TEDKVSVPGGSILGK
+506 TEDKVSISGDSILGR

-527 TVTMVGQTKDGQTIR
+527 TVTMVGQTKNGQTIR

-553 PPTSTEGNRYSII
+553 PPTSTEGNRFSVI

-572 KAIATYEKYLT
+572 KAIASYEKYLT
-583 DVVAA
+583 DVVAP
-588 KIPNGSTVNI
+588 KISKGSTVTI

-606 EEAYNL
+606 DEAHNL

-619 NDVKGILERSLQ
+619 NDVKSILERSLL
-631 KAGKNDVK
+631 KAGRNDVK
-639 FVVNG
+639 FEVNG
-644 YGEDE
+644 FGEDE
-649 KVSPFRNKFPEERAY
+649 KVSPFKNKFPEERAY

-670 DITPSK
+670 DITPGK

>member
-1 MKSNTYNTKGSRNA
+1 MFGS
-15 WSPNIPKVKALI
+15 
-27 VGALIFG
+27 
-34 AGTQFKVQAQQDQ
+34 GTQFTLQAQQDQ
-47 YTRPA
+47 FTRPS

-71 RLNSN
+71 QLNSS
-76 LMVPAGFNHGNGV
+76 LTVPAGFNHGNGV

-99 HRPESRFG
+99 HPQESRWG
-107 MMLQAG
+107 MMLLAG

-166 NRTNA
+166 NQTKG

-176 GINPDFPDQA
+176 GINPEFPDQA
-186 PTPEVNGEFSNTRQ
+186 PTPEVNGEFSNTNK
-200 SLVSMQIGAG
+200 SLISMQIGVG

-225 LSPFV
+225 LSPFI

-238 NPRSSETWTLTTLRV
+238 NPRSIETWTLTTLRV

-264 IPVVVQA
+264 IPAVVQT
-271 PASVQRIEP
+271 PAVPIVEP
-280 MVSFAVNSPENK
+280 VVGFAVNSPDNNPE
-292 SGATS
+292 ATR

-314 PAIPNRYVT
+314 SAIPNRYVT

-336 LDVFA
+336 LQVFA
-341 PKELSGRANRQMMV
+341 PKEPAGRANRQLMV
-355 YYNVLNVLG
+355 YYNLLNILG
-364 DRMVKYPTTNIKL
+364 ERMVKHPATSIKL
-377 VGSSEKG
+377 VGSSEMG
-384 SQEGKRMSESVKN
+384 SQDGQKMAESVKN
-397 YLVNTWGINS
+397 YLINNWGINA
-407 SRITTEGLTQPRIPS
+407 SRIATTGLNQPKIPS
-422 KKAGATRELD
+422 KKVGATRELD
-432 LLLEGDRRVSIE
+432 LLLADDRRVSIE

-456 GLDVPLRPVSMV
+456 GLDAPLKPVSL
-468 APEESYVT
+468 AAKEESYLT
-476 FNVKGA
+476 FEVDGA
-482 EESFTSW
+482 EDAFTSW
-489 ILEVKDSQGK
+489 ALEVKDAQGK
-499 VQNFGPY
+499 VQHFGPY
-506 TEDKVSVPGGSILGK
+506 TTEKVSLSGENILGSK
-521 KPEGDY
+521 AEGDY
-527 TVTMVGQTKDGQTIR
+527 TITMVGQAKNGLTVR
-542 KETPVKMVLWT
+542 KETPVKVVLWT
-553 PPTSTEGNRYSII
+553 PPTNKEGNRYSVI

-572 KAIATYEKYLT
+572 KAITTYEKYLT

-588 KIPNGSTVNI
+588 KIPQGGTVI
-598 QGHTDTIG
+598 IYGHTDSIG

-612 GLSLARA
+612 GLSQARA
-619 NDVKGILERSLQ
+619 NNVKSILEKSLL
-631 KAGKNDVK
+631 KAGKTDVK
-639 FVVNG
+639 FVVNEF
-644 YGEDE
+644 GEDE
-649 KVSPFRNKFPEERAY
+649 KVSPFKNKFPEERAY

-670 DITPSK
+670 DVIPGK

>member
-1 MKSNTYNTKGSRNA
+1 MQSTTYLTKGSRTS
-15 WSPNIPKVKALI
+15 WSPDFLPFKALI
-27 VGALIFG
+27 LGALLMG
-34 AGTQFKVQAQQDQ
+34 GSTLQAQQ

-52 WKFGVAAGA
+52 WKFGAAAGA

-71 RLNSN
+71 QLNSN
-76 LMVPAGFNHGNGV
+76 LTVPAGFNHGNGV

-99 HRPESRFG
+99 HRPESSFG

-142 VEPSLRFAPF
+142 IEPSLRFAPF

-166 NRTNA
+166 NRTKA

-186 PTPEVNGEFSNTRQ
+186 PTPAVNSEFSDIREN
-200 SLVSMQIGAG
+200 LISMQIGAG

-218 NSKVQTV
+218 NSKMQTV

-238 NPRSSETWTLTTLRV
+238 NPRSTETWTLTTLRV

-264 IPVVVQA
+264 IPVAVLPPAA
-271 PASVQRIEP
+271 PIVEP
-280 MVSFAVNSPENK
+280 VFGFAVNSPKNNPET
-292 SGATS
+292 TS

-314 PAIPNRYVT
+314 TAIPSRYVT
-323 LEKNQVK
+323 LGKSQVK

-341 PKELSGRANRQMMV
+341 PSELSGRANRQLMV
-355 YYNVLNVLG
+355 YYNVLNILG
-364 DRMVKYPTTNIKL
+364 DRMVKNPSANIKL

-384 SQEGKRMSESVKN
+384 AQEGKKMSESVKS
-397 YLVNTWGINS
+397 YLVNTWGIDA
-407 SRITTEGLTQPRIPS
+407 SRIATEGLTKPRIPS
-422 KKAGATRELD
+422 RSIGGTRELD
-432 LLLEGDRRVSIE
+432 LLLDGDRRVSIE

-456 GLDVPLRPVSMV
+456 GLDAPLKPVSLL
-468 APEESYVT
+468 APEESFVT
-476 FNVKGA
+476 FEVDGA
-482 EESFTSW
+482 EEAFSSW
-489 ILEVKDSQGK
+489 TLEVKDAQGK
-499 VQNFGPY
+499 IQNFGPY
-506 TEDKVSVPGGSILGK
+506 TEDKVSIAGESILGK
-521 KPEGDY
+521 KAEGDY
-527 TVTMVGQTKDGQTIR
+527 TVTMVGRTKDGQTIR

-553 PPTSTEGNRYSII
+553 PPTSVEGNRYSVI

-572 KAIATYEKYLT
+572 KAIASYEKYLT
-583 DVVAA
+583 EVVAP
-588 KIPNGSTVNI
+588 KIPAGGTVTIN
-598 QGHTDTIG
+598 GHTDSIG
-606 EEAYNL
+606 EEAHNL

-619 NDVKGILERSLQ
+619 NDVKGILERSLL
-631 KAGKNDVK
+631 KSGRTDVK

-644 YGEDE
+644 FGEDE
-649 KVSPFRNKFPEERAY
+649 KVSPFKNKFPEERAY

-670 DITPSK
+670 DVTPAK

>member
-1 MKSNTYNTKGSRNA
+1 MNLITHKTEGSRTA
-15 WSPNIPKVKALI
+15 WSPNILPVKALI
-27 VGALIFG
+27 FSALLFG
-34 AGTQFKVQAQQDQ
+34 GVTQLKAQTQQDQ

-52 WKFGVAAGA
+52 WKFGVATGA

-71 RLNSN
+71 RLNST
-76 LMVPAGFNHGNGV
+76 LTVPAGFNHGNGV

-99 HRPESRFG
+99 YRSESRFG

-142 VEPSLRFAPF
+142 IEPSLRFAPF

-166 NRTNA
+166 NRSKS

-186 PTPEVNGEFSNTRQ
+186 PTPAVNGEFSDINQ
-200 SLVSMQIGAG
+200 SLISMQIGAG

-218 NSKVQTV
+218 NRKVQTI

-238 NPRSSETWTLTTLRV
+238 NPRSTETWTLTTLRV
-253 GAALKFGKGRK
+253 GAALKFGKGKK
-264 IPVVVQA
+264 IPVVLPPA
-271 PASVQRIEP
+271 PAPIPAPVIG
-280 MVSFAVNSPENK
+280 FAVNSPENK
-292 SGATS
+292 PGSTS

-309 FDAGS
+309 FDANS
-314 PAIPNRYVT
+314 SAIPNRYVT
-323 LEKNQVK
+323 LEKDQVK
-330 DFKADQ
+330 EFKADQ

-341 PKELSGRANRQMMV
+341 PKELSGRANRQLMV
-355 YYNVLNVLG
+355 YYNVLNILG
-364 DRMVKYPTTNIKL
+364 DRMVKYPSTSIKL
-377 VGSSEKG
+377 AGSSEMG
-384 SQEGKRMSESVKN
+384 AQEGKKMSESVKS
-397 YLVNTWGINS
+397 YLVNTWGIDP
-407 SRITTEGLTQPRIPS
+407 SRIMTEGLTQPRIPS

-444 SSSPELLMEFKG
+444 SSSPELLMEFNG
-456 GLDVPLRPVSMV
+456 GLDAPLKPVSLV
-468 APEESYVT
+468 APEDSYVT
-476 FNVKGA
+476 FEVDGA
-482 EESFTSW
+482 EEAFSTW
-489 ILEVKDSQGK
+489 ALEVKDSQGK
-499 VQNFGPY
+499 IQNFGPF
-506 TEDKVSVPGGSILGK
+506 TSDKVSLSGESILGK

-527 TVTMVGQTKDGQTIR
+527 TVTMVGQTKNGQTIR

-553 PPTSTEGNRYSII
+553 PPTSREGNRYSII

-583 DVVAA
+583 EVVAP
-588 KIPNGSTVNI
+588 KIPKGGTVTI

-606 EEAYNL
+606 GEAYNL

-619 NDVKGILERSLQ
+619 NDVKKILEESLS
-631 KAGKNDVK
+631 KSGRADVK

-644 YGEDE
+644 YGENE
-649 KVSPFRNKFPEERAY
+649 TLSPFKNKFPEERAY

-670 DITPSK
+670 DITPAK

>member
-1 MKSNTYNTKGSRNA
+1 MQSSTYIKKGSRNA
-15 WSPNIPKVKALI
+15 WFPNILPAKALI
-27 VGALIFG
+27 IGALIFG
-34 AGTQFKVQAQQDQ
+34 AGTQFTAQAQEVQ

-71 RLNSN
+71 QLNSS
-76 LMVPAGFNHGNGV
+76 LTVPAGFNHGNGV

-107 MMLQAG
+107 IMLQAG

-142 VEPSLRFAPF
+142 LEPSLRYAPF

-166 NRTNA
+166 NRTKD

-186 PTPEVNGEFSNTRQ
+186 PTPAVNGEFSNINQ
-200 SLVSMQIGAG
+200 NLISMQIGAG
-210 HDIQLSSQ
+210 NDIQLSSQ
-218 NSKVQTV
+218 SRKVQTI

-253 GAALKFGKGRK
+253 GAALKFGKGKK
-264 IPVVVQA
+264 IPVVVQPAAA
-271 PASVQRIEP
+271 PVVIP
-280 MVSFAVNSPENK
+280 TVGFAVNSPKNDP
-292 SGATS
+292 GTTS

-314 PAIPNRYVT
+314 SAIPNRYVT
-323 LEKNQVK
+323 LEKSQVK

-341 PKELSGRANRQMMV
+341 PKELSGRADRQLMV
-355 YYNVLNVLG
+355 YYNVLNILG
-364 DRMVKYPTTNIKL
+364 DRMVKNPSANIKL

-384 SQEGKRMSESVKN
+384 SQEGKKMSESVKT
-397 YLVNTWGINS
+397 YLVNTWGIDT
-407 SRITTEGLTQPRIPS
+407 SRIATEGLTQPRIPS
-422 KKAGATRELD
+422 KKAGGTRELD

-456 GLDVPLRPVSMV
+456 GLDAPLKPVSLV

-476 FNVKGA
+476 FEVDGA
-482 EESFTSW
+482 VDAFTTW
-489 ILEVKDSQGK
+489 GLEVKDAQGK
-499 VQNFGPY
+499 IKNFGPY
-506 TEDKVSVPGGSILGK
+506 TENKVRIAGESILGT

-553 PPTSTEGNRYSII
+553 PPTSTEGNRYSVI

-572 KAIATYEKYLT
+572 KAIESYEKYLT
-583 DVVAA
+583 DVVAP
-588 KIPNGSTVNI
+588 KIPTGGTVTINGY
-598 QGHTDTIG
+598 TDAIG
-606 EEAYNL
+606 EEAHNL
-612 GLSLARA
+612 GLSQARA
-619 NDVKGILERSLQ
+619 NDVKSILESSLL
-631 KAGKNDVK
+631 KAGRTDVK

-644 YGEDE
+644 FGEDE
-649 KVSPFRNKFPEERAY
+649 KVSPFKNKFPEERAY

-670 DITPSK
+670 DVTPGK

>member
-1 MKSNTYNTKGSRNA
+1 MKSTTYNNKGSRTA

-34 AGTQFKVQAQQDQ
+34 AGTQFTLQAQEVQ
-47 YTRPA
+47 YTRPS
-52 WKFGVAAGA
+52 WKFGAAAGA

-71 RLNSN
+71 QLNSS
-76 LMVPAGFNHGNGV
+76 LTVPAGFNHGNGV

-99 HRPESRFG
+99 HRSGSLFG

-152 KNNFYLYAGPRFAF
+152 RNNFYLYAGPRFAF

-186 PTPEVNGEFSNTRQ
+186 PTPAVNGEFSNTNQ
-200 SLVSMQIGAG
+200 NLISMQIGAG

-218 NSKVQTV
+218 KRKVQTV

-264 IPVVVQA
+264 IPVAVQA
-271 PASVQRIEP
+271 PAPAPIAEP
-280 MVSFAVNSPENK
+280 VVGFGVNSPENN
-292 SGATS
+292 SAATT

-314 PAIPNRYVT
+314 TVIPNRYVT
-323 LEKNQVK
+323 IEKGQVK

-341 PKELSGRANRQMMV
+341 PKELSGRANRQLMV
-355 YYNVLNVLG
+355 YYNVLNILG
-364 DRMVKYPTTNIKL
+364 DRLVKHPGTSIIL
-377 VGSSEKG
+377 VGSSERG
-384 SQEGKRMSESVKN
+384 AQEGKSISESVKN
-397 YLVNTWGINS
+397 YLTNTWGIDA
-407 SRITTEGLTQPRIPS
+407 SRIATEGLSKPRISS
-422 KKAGATRELD
+422 KKAGGTRELD
-432 LLLEGDRRVSIE
+432 VLLDGDRRVSIE

-456 GLDVPLRPVSMV
+456 GLDGALKPVSSV

-476 FNVKGA
+476 FNVDGA
-482 EESFTSW
+482 LDAFDSW
-489 ILEVKDSQGK
+489 KLEVKDAQGK
-499 VQNFGPY
+499 IQNFGPY
-506 TEDKVSVPGGSILGK
+506 TEEKVSISGASILGT

-527 TVTMVGQTKDGQTIR
+527 TVTMVGQTKNGQTIR
-542 KETPVKMVLWT
+542 KETSVKMVLWT

-572 KAIATYEKYLT
+572 KAIASYEKYLT
-583 DVVAA
+583 EVVAP
-588 KIPNGSTVNI
+588 KIPKGGTVTI
-598 QGHTDTIG
+598 QGYTDTIG
-606 EEAYNL
+606 EEAHNL

-619 NDVKGILERSLQ
+619 NDVKSILERSLLN
-631 KAGKNDVK
+631 AGRNDVK
-639 FVVNG
+639 FEVYG
-644 YGEDE
+644 FGEDE
-649 KVSPFRNKFPEERAY
+649 NVSPFKNKFPEERAY

-670 DITPSK
+670 DITPGK